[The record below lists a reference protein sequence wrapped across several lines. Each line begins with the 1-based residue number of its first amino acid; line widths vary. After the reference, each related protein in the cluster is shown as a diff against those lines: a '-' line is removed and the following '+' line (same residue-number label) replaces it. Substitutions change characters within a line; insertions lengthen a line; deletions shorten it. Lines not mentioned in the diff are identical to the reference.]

1 MSAALAYSEP
11 QVQPRPRGA
20 EAPQHR
26 HVEIVTTR
34 AQRKARPRSFYAVVA
49 VGSVFALFLAQLMLS
64 IVLSDGAY
72 QISSLQSEQKQLERT
87 EQSLSENLDLLASPQ
102 SLASKAE
109 SIGMVVGTNLPAT
122 LTLSTG
128 ALSGTPT
135 AAAGVA
141 GALGSDGGLVPN
153 SLLVPVTPDTTADP
167 TVPGAPSNAMANA
180 PVASTGTAAGTS
192 TSAGAASAG
201 GPLPSPQTR

>member
-11 QVQPRPRGA
+11 QATPRRA
-20 EAPQHR
+20 SEAPHQHR

-34 AQRKARPRSFYAVVA
+34 AQRRARPRSFYAVVA

-72 QISSLQSEQKQLERT
+72 QISSLQSDQKQLART
-87 EQSLSENLDLLASPQ
+87 EQALSEQLDLLASPQ
-102 SLASKAE
+102 SLATRAE
-109 SIGMVVGTNLPAT
+109 SLGMVVGTNLPAT

-153 SLLVPVTPDTTADP
+153 SLLAPLEPEVTTDP
-167 TVPGAPSNAMANA
+167 ATPGAPSNAMANA
-180 PVASTGTAAGTS
+180 PVASTVSAGGASTAAGTAP
-192 TSAGAASAG
+192 TSGQ
-201 GPLPSPQTR
+201 LPSPQTR

>member
-11 QVQPRPRGA
+11 QASPRRGS

-34 AQRKARPRSFYAVVA
+34 AQRRARPRSFYAVVA
-49 VGSVFALFLAQLMLS
+49 VASVFALFLAQLMLS

-72 QISSLQSEQKQLERT
+72 QISSLQTDQKQLART
-87 EQSLSENLDLLASPQ
+87 EQALSEQLDLLASPQ
-102 SLASKAE
+102 SLATRAE
-109 SIGMVVGTNLPAT
+109 SLGMVVGTNLPAT

-135 AAAGVA
+135 AADGVA

-153 SLLVPVTPDTTADP
+153 SLLVPPAPEVTADP
-167 TVPGAPSNAMANA
+167 TTPGAPSNAMANA
-180 PVASTGTAAGTS
+180 PVASTVSAGGASTAAGTAPS
-192 TSAGAASAG
+192 SGQ
-201 GPLPSPQTR
+201 LPSPQTR